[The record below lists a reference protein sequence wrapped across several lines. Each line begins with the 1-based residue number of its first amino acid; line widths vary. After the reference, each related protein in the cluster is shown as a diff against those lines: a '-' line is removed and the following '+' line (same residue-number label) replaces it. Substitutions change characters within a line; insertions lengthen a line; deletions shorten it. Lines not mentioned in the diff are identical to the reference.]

1 MSQVRISENTHIV
14 LRDLSHIE
22 DTSMQEII
30 EKAVEQY
37 RRRRFLEG
45 LSDDFLALRGDPQ
58 MLEEYEAELETWDN
72 TIADGLNSE

>member
-1 MSQVRISENTHIV
+1 MSQVRISESTHV
-14 LRDLSHIE
+14 ALRDLSYLE

-58 MLEEYEAELETWDN
+58 MSEEYDEEARIWDN
-72 TIADGLNSE
+72 TIMDGLDPE